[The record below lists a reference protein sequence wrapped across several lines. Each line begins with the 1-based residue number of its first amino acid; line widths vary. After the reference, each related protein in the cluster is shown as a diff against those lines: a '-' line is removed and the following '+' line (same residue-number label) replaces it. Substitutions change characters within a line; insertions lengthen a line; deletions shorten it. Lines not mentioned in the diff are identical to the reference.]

1 MNSDHPRMLVLRR
14 TAWICTFLVLC
25 IVAFMSSSAC
35 ASNCRPDRGQVR

>member
-25 IVAFMSSSAC
+25 IVGISATIRLSAAGLGC
-35 ASNCRPDRGQVR
+35 EPPP